1 VNEQQR
7 VNLTVVQ
14 STPSTFINA
23 LKNEKVKWPVYNW
36 DFVLSSID
44 KGFIFS
50 GIFSNKPDFKKQIK
64 DYSALYHAQSRLF
77 AKRVINQ

>member
-1 VNEQQR
+1 MNEQQR

-50 GIFSNKPDFKKQIK
+50 GIFSKE
-64 DYSALYHAQSRLF
+64 
-77 AKRVINQ
+77 